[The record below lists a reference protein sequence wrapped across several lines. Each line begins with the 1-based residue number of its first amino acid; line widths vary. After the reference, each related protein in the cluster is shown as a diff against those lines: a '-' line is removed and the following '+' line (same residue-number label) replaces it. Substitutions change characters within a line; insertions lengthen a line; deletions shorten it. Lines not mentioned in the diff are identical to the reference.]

1 MEEGEASLT
10 WGPPPSGIGG
20 RGADGGVEEKEEEEE
35 GEPSRSVCLPGQDG
49 VLGPG
54 CTLSWSLER
63 HAMRSESM
71 AEESN

>member
-1 MEEGEASLT
+1 MEGGEASSA

-20 RGADGGVEEKEEEEE
+20 RGADGGVEEKEEEE